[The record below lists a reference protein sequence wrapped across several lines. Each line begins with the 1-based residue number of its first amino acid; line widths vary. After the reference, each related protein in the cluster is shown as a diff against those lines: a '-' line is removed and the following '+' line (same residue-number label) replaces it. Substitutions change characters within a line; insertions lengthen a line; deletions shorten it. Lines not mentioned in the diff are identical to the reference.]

1 MRKNHRQFT
10 VVGQIFITVLPGNLS
25 PRRTPKLTPSP
36 RFCGSLNSAVYCI
49 KKGPFQQFGISGTG
63 WLHLNPLSCPTLFTC
78 YQQARLL
85 MCVDL
90 AKAQGGVE
98 QQTGGGLRWLA
109 VVARWTKH
117 RLPLPANTG
126 RPPLAYTVLSCLR
139 LYHHQCTRCTG
150 FILYWT
156 FILAA

>member
-1 MRKNHRQFT
+1 MLCIVSEKARYSNLGYQAL
-10 VVGQIFITVLPGNLS
+10 VGFI
-25 PRRTPKLTPSP
+25 LTPP
-36 RFCGSLNSAVYCI
+36 
-49 KKGPFQQFGISGTG
+49 
-63 WLHLNPLSCPTLFTC
+63 SCPTLFTC
-78 YQQARLL
+78 YQQARRL

-139 LYHHQCTRCTG
+139 QCTRCTG
-150 FILYWT
+150 YILYWT
-156 FILAA
+156 YILPLAVSYIPTILKILTIFYTTTVS